1 MDTVTFFWFAVNAL
15 AVHRITRLISADTIP
30 IIRKPREWLLRRW
43 PSEDTVFMPS
53 EVTVPEHDPAYV
65 DGTTTVVFQDGDEW
79 FAIRPHW
86 LGDLVTCAW
95 CVSMYVA
102 PVVIAADYFWDWWP
116 WVAISLAYSTVTG
129 LLGNE

>member
-1 MDTVTFFWFAVNAL
+1 MDTVTLLWFTVNAL

-30 IIRKPREWLLRRW
+30 VIRRPREWLLRRW
-43 PSEDTVFMPS
+43 PSSDTVFMPS
-53 EVTVPEHDPAYV
+53 EVVSVDDDLVVV
-65 DGTTTVVFQDGDEW
+65 DGTGTVVFQEGDEW

-86 LGDLVTCAW
+86 LGDLITCTW

-102 PVVIAADYFWDWWP
+102 PFVIAADYWLGWWP
-116 WVAISLAYSTVTG
+116 WVAISLAFSSVTG

>member
-1 MDTVTFFWFAVNAL
+1 MDTVTLLWFAVNAL

-30 IIRKPREWLLRRW
+30 VMRRPREWLLRRW
-43 PSEDTVFMPS
+43 PSSDTVFMPS
-53 EVTVPEHDPAYV
+53 EVTVPDHDPAYV

-86 LGDLVTCAW
+86 LGDLITCTW

-102 PVVIAADYFWDWWP
+102 PFVIAADYWLGWWP
-116 WVAISLAYSTVTG
+116 WVAISLAYSSITG